1 MDSINDKKITDAFP
15 FDALRTFSHT
25 LPKSAQ
31 SESSDYTAR
40 SYDNRGRL
48 SDLAMALQSKL
59 GYFKKRLLSSSFLSE
74 SFSWQTNTART
85 SDPDRLLAKAGSE
98 STEKDLTV
106 DIGQLA
112 GRRKTVSN
120 RLDSNDAAWIDS
132 GTYGFSLQVNDD
144 TYEIGVDVVNEAGSP
159 ATNRSV
165 LRDIE
170 RAINRLGVD
179 VEARLTD
186 TKTMDYTPFRENV
199 YKDVSAL
206 IVESKTTGKDTIFY
220 LSDTDGTVIEDLGL
234 NKIISFG
241 QQNRYHVNGSEAQS
255 DSNEVEMDD
264 GLVTA
269 HLLDVSK
276 EDQNLQINI
285 QKGNPFLAQELEKII
300 YDFNELINWIDENDY
315 ALSPS
320 LKSGLFSSIST
331 GKNALDGIFKAD
343 SKEGTRTSGFGIS
356 PMVNHSSGT
365 LFDEQFSHIGLE
377 LNHDGTI
384 DMGEDFAS
392 YVSSDLK
399 KVYDVLAGTD
409 GFFSRISQAID
420 TIHDNSEKNY
430 VFAFNSVLSYTASG
444 ENRRSI
450 YQSSVP
456 GLINYFA

>member
-1 MDSINDKKITDAFP
+1 MDGINDKKITDAFP
-15 FDALRTFSHT
+15 FEALRTFGHT

-31 SESSDYTAR
+31 DEPSDYTAR

-74 SFSWQTNTART
+74 SFSWQVGTART

-98 STEKDLTV
+98 SIEKDLSV
-106 DIGQLA
+106 EIEQLA
-112 GRRKTVSN
+112 GRRKTASN

-144 TYEIGVDVVNEAGSP
+144 AYEIEIDVVNEAGSP

-179 VEARLTD
+179 VEARLAD
-186 TKTMDYTPFRENV
+186 TKAIDYTPFRENV
-199 YKDVSAL
+199 YKDVSYL
-206 IVESKTTGKDTIFY
+206 IVESKTTGKDTTFY
-220 LSDTDGTVIEDLGL
+220 LSDTDGNVIEDLGL
-234 NKIISFG
+234 NKMISFG
-241 QQNRYHVNGSEAQS
+241 QQSRYHVNGSEAQS
-255 DSNEVEMDD
+255 DSNEVTMDE

-269 HLLDVSK
+269 QLLDVSR

-285 QKGNPFLAQELEKII
+285 QKGNPFLARELEKII
-300 YDFNELINWIDENDY
+300 YDFNELINWIDENNY

-320 LKSGLFSSIST
+320 LKSGLFSGIST
-331 GKNALDGIFKAD
+331 GADAQDGVFKANKKD
-343 SKEGTRTSGFGIS
+343 TAGTSGFGIS
-356 PMVNHSSGT
+356 PLVNQSSGT
-365 LFDEQFSHIGLE
+365 LFDEQLSRIGLE

-384 DMGEDFAS
+384 DMSEDFTS
-392 YVSSDLK
+392 YVSGDLK

-420 TIHDNSEKNY
+420 TIHDNSESNY

-444 ENRRSI
+444 ENRKSI
-450 YQSSVP
+450 YQSSIP